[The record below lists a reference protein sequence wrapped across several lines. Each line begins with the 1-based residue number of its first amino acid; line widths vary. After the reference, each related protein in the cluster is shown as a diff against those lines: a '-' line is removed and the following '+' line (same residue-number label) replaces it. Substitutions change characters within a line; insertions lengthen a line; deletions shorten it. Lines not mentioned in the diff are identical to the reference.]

1 MKSFKVLL
9 KTELILSVREF
20 SGIFFGIIFPLGVV
34 LLMGAI
40 FGDQLA
46 YTGASYTMMQQS
58 FGGFIAIAI
67 CATGL
72 MGVPLNIANYREKK
86 ILKRLKVTPIN
97 PTQLLVAQVVV
108 SFLVALVSAMLVFI
122 VSKVVFNYTMVGSW
136 LSFLLGYL
144 LVLIAI
150 YSLGML
156 IASIAPNL
164 KTVNLLCNLVYFPM
178 LLLSGTTVPYEIMP
192 KGLQIVADV
201 LPLTQ
206 GIKLLKGISL
216 NLPLSGYSMPIIIL
230 VLTSIIGIS
239 LSFKF
244 FSWE

>member
-9 KTELILSVREF
+9 KTELILSIREF
-20 SGIFFGIIFPLGVV
+20 SGVFFGIIFPAGVV

-46 YTGASYTMMQQS
+46 YTGAPHTMMQQS

-72 MGVPLNIANYREKK
+72 MGIPLSISNYREKK

-97 PTQLLVAQVVV
+97 PTQLLAAHVVV
-108 SFLVALVSAMLVFI
+108 SFFVALVSAMLVFLI
-122 VSKVVFNYTMVGSW
+122 SKIVFNYNMVGSW
-136 LSFLLGYL
+136 FSFLLAYL

-164 KTVNLLCNLVYFPM
+164 KTANLLCNLVYFPM
-178 LLLSGTTVPYEIMP
+178 LFLSGATVPYEIMP
-192 KGLQIVADV
+192 RGLQIVADF

-206 GIKLLKGISL
+206 GIKLLKGMSL
-216 NLPLSGYSMPIIIL
+216 NLPLSNYSLSVI
-230 VLTSIIGIS
+230 VLIVTSIIGIGLS
-239 LSFKF
+239 LKLFT
-244 FSWE
+244 WE